1 MSAGE
6 RSGQVRIDSDE
17 SSRQVLDQWAETLA
31 QVLESMTD
39 QRPAVRWQAVSGT
52 LAEVAP
58 AEAGAEAEVLWWE
71 QPLQVSPEAIVWVSA
86 PRATWE
92 HAGTLTLKA
101 AGLETVETSEA
112 RNTWLEILGQS
123 LSAMARS
130 VGALLG
136 REVTCDAGREHPP
149 EADTREWALVTMT
162 FGDGNQPPLLVT
174 FSPKLQ
180 ELILTPPPPAA
191 DTAPRAARRQDVE
204 EGPAGSPVFH
214 SKTMDLLLEVDLP
227 VSISFGRTQLPMKDV
242 LKLTTGSIVELNR
255 GVNEPVEVLV
265 NRCLIARGEVVVVE
279 GNYGVRIQEIAS
291 RQDRLRSLR

>member
-1 MSAGE
+1 MSLGE
-6 RSGQVRIDSDE
+6 RNVPVRMDSEE
-17 SSRQVLDQWAETLA
+17 SSRQILDQWTETLA

-39 QRPAVRWQAVSGT
+39 QRPTVHWKAASAS
-52 LAEVAP
+52 LAEVCAG
-58 AEAGAEAEVLWWE
+58 EAGTAPEILWWE
-71 QPLQVSPEAIVWVSA
+71 QPLQVSPDAMVWVA
-86 PRATWE
+86 AQKVTWE
-92 HAGTLTLKA
+92 YAGTLTLKA
-101 AGLETVETSEA
+101 AGLETVEASEA

-123 LSAMARS
+123 LSALARS

-136 REVTCDAGREHPP
+136 REITCDAGREHAPDA
-149 EADTREWALVTMT
+149 ETKEWAIVNME
-162 FGDGNQPPLLVT
+162 FGESRLSPLIVT

-180 ELILTPPPPAA
+180 ELILTPPAPAA
-191 DTAPRAARRQDVE
+191 DPPPANHRAPSAE
-204 EGPAGSPVFH
+204 ESALPNMTH
-214 SKTMDLLLEVDLP
+214 SRTLDLLMDVDLP

-291 RQDRLRSLR
+291 RQERLRSLR